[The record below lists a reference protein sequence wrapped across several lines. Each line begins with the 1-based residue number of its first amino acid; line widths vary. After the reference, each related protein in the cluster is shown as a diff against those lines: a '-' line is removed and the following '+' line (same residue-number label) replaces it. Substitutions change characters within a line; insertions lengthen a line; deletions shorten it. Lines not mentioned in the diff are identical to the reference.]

1 MSEHST
7 TDDADA
13 AENEAQTAERL
24 SAELTEAK
32 DRALRAAA
40 EIENVRRRARREIEE
55 QSLYA
60 QAPLMSDLLPVLDNV
75 GRAIEAAE
83 KHADG
88 ASLIEGFK
96 MVARQLEDVLAR
108 HNCTPIPALH
118 EPFDPHRHQA
128 ILQQPSTEHAAGTV
142 LAVVQ
147 PGYQLHDR
155 VLRPTQVIVS
165 SGAPAE

>member
-1 MSEHST
+1 MNEDSI
-7 TDDADA
+7 TDDSDA
-13 AENEAQTAERL
+13 TENAGQVNERL
-24 SAELTEAK
+24 SAELSEAR

-40 EIENVRRRARREIEE
+40 EIENVRRRARRELEE

-83 KHADG
+83 KHPDAAG
-88 ASLIEGFK
+88 LLEGFK
-96 MVARQLEDVLAR
+96 MVARQLEEVLAR
-108 HNCTPIPALH
+108 HHCTLVPALH

-128 ILQQPSTEHAAGTV
+128 ILQQPSPEHAAGTV
-142 LAVVQ
+142 LTVVQ

-165 SGAPAE
+165 AGESSE